1 MSESNWEE
9 LENRLRRRIAREKNA
24 RKEAERLLEEKSMQ
38 LYKLNKELEQ
48 FAENLEEQVQDRTRA
63 LEIATLKAEQANEA
77 KSKFLANMSHE
88 LRTPLNGILGM
99 ISLTL
104 KSTLSNEQNKYLSLA
119 QSSVNSLLV
128 VINDILDFSKIEAG
142 KIALESYEFNI
153 RTLIEEI
160 ALIQS
165 KVAAEKNLELHCDT
179 TDLAFELVT
188 GDALRLRQIID
199 NLVNNAIKFTEHGEV
214 EIRLSSVI
222 EGNKNHIRC
231 QVRDTGPGIPPEKHD
246 LLFKSFTQLD
256 GSTTR
261 MHGGTGLGLSIAKH
275 LCKLMNGSLAVES
288 EPEQGSLFT
297 VNISLPLPTNRPT
310 SIPKKIFDQS
320 QQALVLA
327 HNQTDRN
334 ILVNMLGT
342 LGLKAHSSDS
352 INEVEQRLSVE
363 QAESPDFLFIDVH
376 FWQELAQQSPMPAN
390 IRRILVCPV
399 AEALSLQANSLSD
412 IDCIVERPYVYNELL
427 SSLSRSSDAQKP
439 TVTTLPSEAQQQN
452 NFEQFTVL
460 LVEDD
465 IINQQVA
472 KGLLEVIGVKS
483 IVAESGKIAL
493 QMLSQLGSGVDL
505 ILMDCQMPVMDGF
518 ETTQR
523 IRRGEAGTQC
533 ATLPIIAL
541 TANVMEDDKQMCL
554 EAGMNAHLSKPIA
567 FADLKAMLAERLFSQ
582 SSAATTASSPQKDE
596 SVLPISGISAELK
609 KLQALLEGYD
619 TQSGKL
625 LESIIKSVDEP
636 QFNKPL
642 AHIKTLTNK
651 YQYEEAAQCVANLLL
666 DLESHP
672 QTATGE
678 Q

>member
-9 LENRLRRRIAREKNA
+9 LESRLRRRLAREKNA

-48 FAENLEEQVQDRTRA
+48 FAENLEEQVQERTRA

-104 KSTLSNEQNKYLSLA
+104 KSALSKEQNKYLSLA

-179 TDLAFELVT
+179 TELAFELVI

-231 QVRDTGPGIPPEKHD
+231 QVRDTGPGIPPEKHG

-288 EPEQGSLFT
+288 KPEHGSLFT
-297 VNISLPLPTNRPT
+297 VNISLPLPTNRPAST
-310 SIPKKIFDQS
+310 PKKVFDQS

-334 ILVNMLGT
+334 ILVNILGT
-342 LGLKAHSSDS
+342 LGLKVHSSDS
-352 INEVEQRLSVE
+352 INEVKQRLSVE
-363 QAESPDFLFIDVH
+363 HAESPDFLFIDVH
-376 FWQELAQQSPMPAN
+376 FWQELTQLSHVPAN

-399 AEALSLQANSLSD
+399 AEALSLQANSLPD

-427 SSLSRSSDAQKP
+427 SSLSRSSGAQKP
-439 TVTTLPSEAQQQN
+439 TVTTQPSEVQQH

-483 IVAESGKIAL
+483 IVAESGQIAL

-651 YQYEEAAQCVANLLL
+651 YQYEEAAQFVANLLL

-672 QTATGE
+672 QTSTGE